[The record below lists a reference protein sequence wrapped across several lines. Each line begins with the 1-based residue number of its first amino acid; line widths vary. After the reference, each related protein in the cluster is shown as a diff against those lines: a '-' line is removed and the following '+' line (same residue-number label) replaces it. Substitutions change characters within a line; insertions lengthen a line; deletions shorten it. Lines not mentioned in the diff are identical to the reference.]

1 MLSVE
6 VWCWCWMMQHAQW
19 CMAWQQRML
28 NIALQCQPKH
38 MFFFFNTMQ
47 VFIAIATSLIES
59 EFFGKL
65 SEENFRYTIET
76 IKEKTKVWLNIALIG
91 RKENQVILSELSMN
105 LSTLRAL
112 CLSLNLCEDEDDNS
126 DEDEMWYLIW

>member
-1 MLSVE
+1 
-6 VWCWCWMMQHAQW
+6 
-19 CMAWQQRML
+19 
-28 NIALQCQPKH
+28 

-76 IKEKTKVWLNIALIG
+76 MKEKTKV
-91 RKENQVILSELSMN
+91 
-105 LSTLRAL
+105 
-112 CLSLNLCEDEDDNS
+112 
-126 DEDEMWYLIW
+126 